1 MYFEIVKKKGEKFL
15 CDSNMMCKI
24 VKFGY
29 RGKFIKI
36 NKSLHSIILH
46 VQSILY
52 FKLKYN
58 KIFVK
63 YMFPV
68 HMNNRIK
75 IIIYSIN
82 IYKIFFIFIFF
93 LNWSIICW
101 WLQYKIYLWFVKKII
116 FDKKRTFSCENIKK
130 SIEKAM
136 SI

>member
-1 MYFEIVKKKGEKFL
+1 MRSCYEKRRKVKFL
-15 CDSNMMCKI
+15 CGSNMMCKI
-24 VKFGY
+24 VKFEY
-29 RGKFIKI
+29 RGKFIRI
-36 NKSLHSIILH
+36 NKSLHFIILH

-63 YMFPV
+63 YMFPI

-93 LNWSIICW
+93 LNWSIIYW
-101 WLQYKIYLWFVKKII
+101 WLQYRIYLWFVKKII
-116 FDKKRTFSCENIKK
+116 IDKKWTFSCKNIKK